1 MVDKERIAELRLGV
15 DRAEAALNEGRKVYD
30 KANIE
35 PREASLLQV
44 LEVNLR
50 IALGRLRKAEETILK
65 EAARVEAEAEAS
77 RLRAPPDFQ
86 MLVEAFTV
94 RDDSGEI
101 VEAGYPRITPE
112 AWDKFYR
119 DMAEWKAKVRNGEF
133 PPLTK

>member
-15 DRAEAALNEGRKVYD
+15 DRAAAALNEGRKVYD

-86 MLVEAFTV
+86 TLVEAFTV
-94 RDDSGEI
+94 RDDSGVI